1 MYFYEKMTYNT
12 NEKSSQI
19 SSDME
24 KHFTNRWI
32 SVDNAHQ
39 LAEEKVLARL
49 RSGDYSIREELFN
62 LYFDRLYS
70 LIFNSVGRDKMAA
83 EDITQETFLNVLS
96 SLKSFDSKSKLY
108 TWIVGIA
115 RHKIVDYYRTVKKE
129 REQESYRLGNSDP
142 NIISDDVPAADA
154 LESIE
159 TGVTVRKALSDLD
172 PKYQQVLLLKYVED
186 MSVVEISQIM
196 GRSPKSVEGLLTR
209 ARNALK
215 KNLDT
220 VPRDEQ

>member
-1 MYFYEKMTYNT
+1 MGLSADNT
-12 NEKSSQI
+12 RKTSEEKSVP
-19 SSDME
+19 
-24 KHFTNRWI
+24 
-32 SVDNAHQ
+32 SVHSRDRN
-39 LAEEKVLARL
+39 V
-49 RSGDYSIREELFN
+49 GEELFT
-62 LYFDRLYS
+62 LYFDRLYT
-70 LIFNSVGRDKMAA
+70 LIFNSVGRDRAVA
-83 EDITQETFLNVLS
+83 EDITQDTFLSVLR
-96 SLKSFDSKSKLY
+96 SLKSFDGKSQLY

-115 RHKIVDYYRTVKKE
+115 RHKIADYYRTVKKE
-129 REQESYRLGNSDP
+129 REQTAYRLGNSDP
-142 NIISDDVPAADA
+142 CIIDNDVPVVDA

-196 GRSPKSVEGLLTR
+196 GRSQKSVEGLLTR

-220 VPRDEQ
+220 TRKG

>member
-1 MYFYEKMTYNT
+1 MANWESLLDNMGLNADNT
-12 NEKSSQI
+12 RETTEEQ
-19 SSDME
+19 
-24 KHFTNRWI
+24 
-32 SVDNAHQ
+32 SVPSVHSRDRN
-39 LAEEKVLARL
+39 V
-49 RSGDYSIREELFN
+49 GEELFN
-62 LYFDRLYS
+62 LYFDRLYT
-70 LIFNSVGRDKMAA
+70 LIFNSVGRDKAVA
-83 EDITQETFLNVLS
+83 EDITQDTFLSVLR
-96 SLKSFDSKSKLY
+96 SLKSFDGKSQLY

-115 RHKIVDYYRTVKKE
+115 RHKIADYYRTVKKE
-129 REQESYRLGNSDP
+129 REQTAYRLGNSDP
-142 NIISDDVPAADA
+142 GIIDNDVPAIDA

-215 KNLDT
+215 KTLIQLA
-220 VPRDEQ
+220 RDER